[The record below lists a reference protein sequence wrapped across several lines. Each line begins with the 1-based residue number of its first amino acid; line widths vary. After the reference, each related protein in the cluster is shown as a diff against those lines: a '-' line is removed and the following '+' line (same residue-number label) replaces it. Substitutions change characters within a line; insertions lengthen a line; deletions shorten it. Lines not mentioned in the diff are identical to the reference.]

1 MRTFSTVTAALI
13 LSAANLAS
21 AEPVRRLALVVGVN
35 RGAAGRVP
43 LRYAVADAE
52 RFGDLVS
59 HLGGVAPADRVVLR
73 DPTRRALAEALA
85 AIGESVGAARAV
97 APRVEVIVYFSGH
110 ADEQGLML
118 GRETMLYRDLRDAIQ
133 ALRADV
139 GITILDAC
147 ASGAITRLKG
157 GRSHPAFLSEA
168 PGAVQ
173 GYAFLTSSSETEA
186 AQESERLGGSF
197 FTHALVSALRGAADM
212 TGDGR
217 VTLNEAYQ
225 FAFHE
230 TLAQTTS
237 TEGGAQH
244 PSYDIKMSGSGD
256 VVMTDLRETTS
267 TLVLGEGYDGRFYV
281 LNGRRQL
288 VAELHKPL
296 GRRVELGLEPGA
308 YDVFFEQDRAR
319 RTSSITLADGE
330 KRELLATEMRA
341 TAQMPTRRRGREDED
356 DLLDGRLRAQLG
368 PTFAEGSRGSRNGR
382 YSVLHW
388 NKPWLAYEFSFG
400 TGRFY
405 SGGTDVLL
413 GARYYPALG
422 GRFRPYGGLLL
433 GSAEVADGFGNP
445 PVFSARRQFAAA
457 VPAGVDVFIGR
468 HFALDLGTRTYF
480 VGGGRRDFETFV
492 GVGFLFGGRSRK

>member
-1 MRTFSTVTAALI
+1 MRPFAAVTAALI
-13 LSAANLAS
+13 LSAAGPAS
-21 AEPVRRLALVVGVN
+21 AEPVRRLALVVGAN

-52 RFGDLVS
+52 RFADLVS
-59 HLGGVAPADRVVLR
+59 HLGGVAVADRVVLR
-73 DPTRRALAEALA
+73 DPTRAALADALA
-85 AIGESVGAARAV
+85 AIGQRVGEARAGS
-97 APRVEVIVYFSGH
+97 PRVEVIVYFSGH
-110 ADEQGLML
+110 ADDQGLML
-118 GRETMLYRDLRDAIQ
+118 GHETLLYRDLRDSIQ

-157 GRSHPAFLSEA
+157 GRNHPAFLSGT
-168 PGAVQ
+168 PGDVQ

-237 TEGGAQH
+237 TEHGAQH

-267 TLVLGEGYDGRFYV
+267 TLVLGEGQYGRFYV
-281 LNGRRQL
+281 LDSDRQL
-288 VAELHKPL
+288 VAELHKAL
-296 GRRVELGLEPGA
+296 GRRVELGVEPGT
-308 YDVFFEQDRAR
+308 YDVFVEQDATR
-319 RTSSITLADGE
+319 RTASVTLADGE
-330 KRELLATEMRA
+330 RRELTAAELRA
-341 TAQMPTRRRGREDED
+341 TKLLPSRRRGPEDQD
-356 DLLDGRLRAQLG
+356 DLLDGRVRAQLG
-368 PTFAEGSRGSRNGR
+368 ATVWNDRSGSRGR

-388 NKPWLAYEFSFG
+388 NKPWLAFEFSFG
-400 TGRFY
+400 TGQFNQ
-405 SGGTDVLL
+405 GGTDILL
-413 GARYYPALG
+413 GARYYPPLRG
-422 GRFRPYGGLLL
+422 PFRPYAGLLL
-433 GSAEVADGFGNP
+433 GRAEVVDVLRTPPGFIERG
-445 PVFSARRQFAAA
+445 QFAAA
-457 VPAGVDVFIGR
+457 LPAGVDVFFGR
-468 HFALDLGTRTYF
+468 HFVLDLGTRTTLA
-480 VGGGRRDFETFV
+480 GGGWHDIELFV
-492 GVGFLFGGRSRK
+492 AGGFVFGGRNRK